1 MPEQI
6 IVVDS
11 ELEGF
16 TPQGRADLINS
27 ITAYKSDL
35 LKEIGRIEAGQ
46 NAGSGVPEITSR
58 MVKDAETIFS
68 RGSIYQRKRI
78 GLKVLKATA
87 AISLFVAGAMV
98 QKEQLKDFTYLV
110 IFMIVVVFA
119 ITTNIFANLRD

>member
-68 RGSIYQRKRI
+68 RGSIYQRKR
-78 GLKVLKATA
+78 
-87 AISLFVAGAMV
+87 
-98 QKEQLKDFTYLV
+98 QLCT
-110 IFMIVVVFA
+110 
-119 ITTNIFANLRD
+119 